1 MHAAGAEAVLTLGNE
16 HRVVISACKRR
27 RCCLGAALCL
37 APAHIPALLLPLC
50 GPSTAQPMTL
60 SLQQNRAAD
69 VEAKLMDDLT
79 GASGE
84 LRSNVASDR

>member
-1 MHAAGAEAVLTLGNE
+1 M
-16 HRVVISACKRR
+16 
-27 RCCLGAALCL
+27 AL
-37 APAHIPALLLPLC
+37 PP
-50 GPSTAQPMTL
+50 
-60 SLQQNRAAD
+60 LQQNRAAD